1 MSNLLS
7 FLAIVIVITI
17 VPGPDFFVVMKNT
30 IAYGKKGGGIAVLG
44 SATAHIIY
52 ISLSVAGLIILLTNF
67 YFIFQT
73 IKILGIIYLIYLG
86 ISSIISGFKKDDI
99 NQLYTVD
106 FDGNNKNHKLI
117 SYRQGFLST
126 LLNPKAILIYGSI
139 LPQFITNKSSASL
152 QIALLS
158 LMLALVIMTWI
169 ICCVF
174 IFGLLKRWFE
184 NSKVKATFD
193 YIVGIILIGLSAE
206 LLFSKKL

>member
-1 MSNLLS
+1 M
-7 FLAIVIVITI
+7 
-17 VPGPDFFVVMKNT
+17 
-30 IAYGKKGGGIAVLG
+30 AVLG

-86 ISSIISGFKKDDI
+86 ISSIISSFKKDDI

-126 LLNPKAILIYGSI
+126 LLNPKAILF
-139 LPQFITNKSSASL
+139 LLHTRETFI
-152 QIALLS
+152 
-158 LMLALVIMTWI
+158 
-169 ICCVF
+169 
-174 IFGLLKRWFE
+174 
-184 NSKVKATFD
+184 
-193 YIVGIILIGLSAE
+193 
-206 LLFSKKL
+206 

>member
-1 MSNLLS
+1 MSDLLS

-17 VPGPDFFVVMKNT
+17 VPGPDFFIVVKNT
-30 IAYGKKGGGIAVLG
+30 VAYGKKGGIITVLG
-44 SATAHIIY
+44 STTAHIVY

-67 YFIFQT
+67 YFVFQA
-73 IKILGIIYLIYLG
+73 IKILGIIYLVYLG

-99 NQLYTVD
+99 NQLYTVNSND
-106 FDGNNKNHKLI
+106 NYKKYKLI

-126 LLNPKAILIYGSI
+126 LLNPKAILVYGSI

-158 LMLALVIMTWI
+158 VILALLIITWLV
-169 ICCVF
+169 CCVF
-174 IFGLLKRWFE
+174 IFGFIKKWFE